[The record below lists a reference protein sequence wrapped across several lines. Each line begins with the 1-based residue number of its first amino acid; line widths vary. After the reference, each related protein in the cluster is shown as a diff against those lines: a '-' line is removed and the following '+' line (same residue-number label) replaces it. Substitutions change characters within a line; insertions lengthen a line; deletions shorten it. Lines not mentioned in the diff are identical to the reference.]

1 MMKKFVAMLLSLVL
15 LLSCGAG
22 FCCAAEQPLDTDQ
35 VWELVGKAYIYAFPL
50 ALTDATKT
58 LSTNTDGSLTGRAPI
73 NQFNHV
79 KKLADAAF
87 RTVVT
92 PNVDTIYSQAWMDL
106 RA

>member
-22 FCCAAEQPLDTDQ
+22 FRCAAEQPLDTDQ

-58 LSTNTDGSLTGRAPI
+58 LSVPASPP
-73 NQFNHV
+73 FP
-79 KKLADAAF
+79 AF
-87 RTVVT
+87 RQAGAAPSAPLQFAAQTV
-92 PNVDTIYSQAWMDL
+92 PARQKSYSY
-106 RA
+106 